1 MKIVILE
8 PLGIPEK
15 EISDIGKTL
24 TDNGHEIV
32 SYEDKTDNM
41 DILKKRAEDAEVL
54 IIANMPLKRELIL
67 SCQKL
72 KMISVAFT
80 GVDHVD
86 LDACEEKNIT
96 VCNCAGYSTQAVAEL
111 AVGLMISLMR
121 NIVPLDEKTK
131 ENKTKEG
138 FTQKEIFGKTLGII
152 GTGAIGKKVA
162 EIGAALGCNILAYNR
177 SEKEDVKKLGAKY
190 VELDTL
196 LSNSDIVSVHLPL
209 NNRTR
214 GLISKEKLDLMK
226 PDSILINTSRGPI
239 VDNKSLAYK
248 LKRGEIAGAGIDV
261 FDMEP
266 PLPKDYC
273 LLNVPNTV
281 LTPHIGFASEEAME
295 RRAKIALANISKW
308 IEGNPQNI
316 II

>member
-15 EISDIGKTL
+15 EIKDIGKTL
-24 TDNGHEIV
+24 TDNGHEII

-86 LDACEEKNIT
+86 LDACKEKNIT

-111 AVGLMISLMR
+111 AIGLMISLMR

-162 EIGAALGCNILAYNR
+162 EIGVALGCNILAYNR

-226 PDSILINTSRGPI
+226 PDSILITN
-239 VDNKSLAYK
+239 
-248 LKRGEIAGAGIDV
+248 LK
-261 FDMEP
+261 
-266 PLPKDYC
+266 
-273 LLNVPNTV
+273 
-281 LTPHIGFASEEAME
+281 EE
-295 RRAKIALANISKW
+295 K
-308 IEGNPQNI
+308 
-316 II
+316 